1 MHTSVRGRGRMIP
14 IRIPSPPALSSDAIV
29 PTLAEANSSE
39 SVSSTT
45 PSVTSVRAK
54 RTNSAK
60 KNRTAMQ
67 RDASTEAADGPTQ
80 SRFEISDN
88 VPSGSYVPVSVR
100 RECTARLEEEMS
112 SSPSQ
117 QASSV
122 RQVVRKQLVQ
132 DPMRFPRISTKFFRE
147 RCLGMDTPPG
157 RTKDLEKKN
166 KECR

>member
-1 MHTSVRGRGRMIP
+1 MV
-14 IRIPSPPALSSDAIV
+14 
-29 PTLAEANSSE
+29 
-39 SVSSTT
+39 
-45 PSVTSVRAK
+45 
-54 RTNSAK
+54 
-60 KNRTAMQ
+60 
-67 RDASTEAADGPTQ
+67 PTQ

-132 DPMRFPRISTKFFRE
+132 DPNAVSPYFDKILS
-147 RCLGMDTPPG
+147 
-157 RTKDLEKKN
+157 
-166 KECR
+166 